1 MANPFSED
9 RLDLGI
15 HYGTTSSYRYS
26 TTILVNSQGQEQRNA
41 NWCQPL
47 GKYQIGS
54 KSLDRTELD
63 TLIQFHK
70 DRRGAYE
77 AFRFRDWVDYQ
88 AINQFLGLGTGTRT
102 VFQLVKTY
110 SIGPYSI
117 QRPIHKPLLNATI
130 YLNGNN
136 VANWELDTATGILT
150 FDFPPVLGDII
161 TADFEFDIPV
171 RFEVDEINNRF
182 EAYQDEDTAIFR
194 LESLA
199 LTEVRL
205 NLGTLPPTP
214 LYPVFPYVLDLG
226 YDYGTIG
233 GNRYNTEITNVSS
246 GYEHRSINW
255 SEAKGRWN
263 IGDRNLRI
271 SEKDYFLAFFRLCRG
286 AASQFQFRDWAQV
299 ENLDVR
305 FESDTIDF
313 RFDAYQPES
322 GEAIYN
328 LSGLPIVVTKPIV
341 SQSYLFTPLQI
352 ANNLNA
358 CYAVRP
364 SEFIYNGDSGF
375 TLRYDVFTASA
386 VFFPT
391 RTILTSKIA
400 VYYLS
405 QGNAATSL
413 FAYGFSGDGYVG
425 QELLGIQTSFFGD
438 QTKTFIEGNSV
449 QLQLS
454 DTSLFNPGNYSPT
467 IRYQFNNPTASAT
480 LSVAIRQGN
489 YVYQG
494 NNDTSLFGGNT
505 WQQATIPASTN
516 FTPILEID
524 SETNSVSA
532 AFNAPPLSLQ
542 SGIIRL
548 GVMVT
553 ASGGTNVIN
562 YLALDDLIVDVQN
575 LGGNALVENFD
586 FLPPISSLQ
595 VSSQCNGSIPENLLT
610 WGEIDNATEYRIEVS
625 SDNLTFN
632 ELATAS
638 SLNYSHQNLIE
649 NQIYYYRIYPIANIS
664 PFPYAATVFVSA
676 ANCSGGGG
684 YGGN

>member
-1 MANPFSED
+1 MANPFNED

-150 FDFPPVLGDII
+150 FDSPPVLGDIV

-263 IGDRNLRI
+263 IGDRNLLI

-364 SEFIYNGDSGF
+364 SEFIYNGDAGFPLNGSTGVGSGF
-375 TLRYDVFTASA
+375 SPYITV
-386 VFFPT
+386 
-391 RTILTSKIA
+391 LTSKIA
-400 VYYLS
+400 AYYLS
-405 QGNAATSL
+405 NGNAATDL
-413 FAYGFSGDGYVG
+413 FVYGFSGGG
-425 QELLGIQTSFFGD
+425 NTGEELIGMEVSFFGD
-438 QTKTFIEGNSV
+438 QTLLFVEGNLF
-449 QLQLS
+449 QLQS
-454 DTSLFNPGNYSPT
+454 DSAALNLNGFSPS
-467 IRYQFNNPTASAT
+467 IRYEYNQQSSSAAIR
-480 LSVAIRQGN
+480 VAVRQGN

-494 NNDTSLFGGNT
+494 NTSLPLEGGSG
-505 WQQATIPASTN
+505 WRQVIVPAATQFIP
-516 FTPILEID
+516 IMEID
-524 SETNSVSA
+524 PITHYV
-532 AFNAPPLSLQ
+532 
-542 SGIIRL
+542 L
-548 GVMVT
+548 G
-553 ASGGTNVIN
+553 
-562 YLALDDLIVDVQN
+562 
-575 LGGNALVENFD
+575 
-586 FLPPISSLQ
+586 
-595 VSSQCNGSIPENLLT
+595 NGSR
-610 WGEIDNATEYRIEVS
+610 AC
-625 SDNLTFN
+625 FK
-632 ELATAS
+632 TAKKV
-638 SLNYSHQNLIE
+638 N
-649 NQIYYYRIYPIANIS
+649 
-664 PFPYAATVFVSA
+664 
-676 ANCSGGGG
+676 
-684 YGGN
+684 